1 MSFSTNTFILAAEH
15 QPVTKV
21 LAVADL
27 LQGSQGLYTVGV
39 GILVFIC
46 LLAGGGSG
54 AAALAKGRIGSAV
67 GSLLAGILCAVIIGS
82 SYAIYLSSKRTI
94 DTHTG
99 ITSGQFG

>member
-1 MSFSTNTFILAAEH
+1 MSASFNAFGFATEH

-21 LAVADL
+21 VAVADL

-39 GILVFIC
+39 AILVFFF
-46 LLAGGGSG
+46 LLAGGGG
-54 AAALAKGRIGSAV
+54 GVVAMMRGRIGTAI
-67 GSLLAGILCAVIIGS
+67 GSILTGVLCAVLIGS
-82 SYAIYLSSKRTI
+82 GYAIYLSTKRTI

>member
-1 MSFSTNTFILAAEH
+1 MSLSANTFSLAAEH

-39 GILVFIC
+39 GILVIFC

-54 AAALAKGRIGSAV
+54 AAAMARGRIGTAV
-67 GSLLAGILCAVIIGS
+67 GSILAGILCAVLIGS
-82 SYAIYLSSKRTI
+82 AYAIYLSSKRTV